1 MNKRA
6 SFYTSKY
13 VVGAVTVS
21 ETCTVEFRPEKL
33 EFGVK
38 FGIQGSEA
46 EFGVHR
52 AGCPPSS

>member
-38 FGIQGSEA
+38 VWGS
-46 EFGVHR
+46 GL
-52 AGCPPSS
+52 GG